1 VVRGVGESFVPLLV
15 TIDAGSKADA
25 ELIAAAL
32 PGRPEARSWRGY
44 GVVRL
49 RFRKEGEAREVLP
62 VVAACVERHRL
73 SWARVRIG
81 DEERMFRA
89 HNRRAS

>member
-1 VVRGVGESFVPLLV
+1 LPLLV

-32 PGRPEARSWRGY
+32 PGRPEAKSWRGY

-62 VVAACVERHRL
+62 VVADCVERQHL

-81 DEERMFRA
+81 DDERMFRA
-89 HNRRAS
+89 RSRRVS